1 MRNKFFSDIYII
13 RRTKKQYLVY
23 VSHCC
28 ISLINKTKKT
38 NNLSRVQTDTALIS
52 IVDLFTIIP
61 GVASK
66 RNSRRKSFRSKQVL
80 KTFLSQLD
88 RYYMNSVRSIKPN
101 AIPPEQTILTIE
113 RKGRM
118 GDRRSVFL
126 KRRANEG
133 NPRQRQ

>member
-23 VSHCC
+23 ESQYASHCC

-80 KTFLSQLD
+80 KTFLS
-88 RYYMNSVRSIKPN
+88 
-101 AIPPEQTILTIE
+101 
-113 RKGRM
+113 
-118 GDRRSVFL
+118 
-126 KRRANEG
+126 
-133 NPRQRQ
+133 